1 MSGPGLGFLSSAEWA
16 NAHGV
21 SERRARQLAAA
32 GQISARKLG
41 GRWLID
47 DARRGGPLR
56 GQRGRPLSE
65 RSAWAIL
72 DVLDGALPMGISR
85 SELARA
91 RRRAAAAAALL
102 PDELARRAD
111 VLPLRAHPGVLDTL
125 SSDARVIV
133 GGARAASV
141 HGADLIGLSGIELY
155 ALRDDAAG
163 LIGEYALRPARDD
176 ANVVL
181 RVASRLPASLS
192 RMASPAVAALDLLDA
207 GDERS
212 MRAARLLLQGMGAR
226 VRLDEVR

>member
-1 MSGPGLGFLSSAEWA
+1 MSGPGLGFQNVAEWA

-21 SERRARQLAAA
+21 SERRARQLASA

-91 RRRAAAAAALL
+91 ATCSRRSRA
-102 PDELARRAD
+102 LA
-111 VLPLRAHPGVLDTL
+111 G
-125 SSDARVIV
+125 
-133 GGARAASV
+133 
-141 HGADLIGLSGIELY
+141 
-155 ALRDDAAG
+155 
-163 LIGEYALRPARDD
+163 
-176 ANVVL
+176 
-181 RVASRLPASLS
+181 
-192 RMASPAVAALDLLDA
+192 
-207 GDERS
+207 
-212 MRAARLLLQGMGAR
+212 
-226 VRLDEVR
+226 